1 MRLRDR
7 RAPLAA
13 LLILAGWAAAALW
26 ILLAVAGVPR
36 GPLPGTL
43 SLLLAL
49 NLFFLLW
56 RLAVRAFFTE
66 SVYGWRQALL
76 SVPRFFVGNVIQ
88 VAATWQALTRYRAM
102 RRGGD
107 VAWGKTDH
115 AFPAEVPPE

>member
-1 MRLRDR
+1 
-7 RAPLAA
+7 
-13 LLILAGWAAAALW
+13 LW
-26 ILLAVAGVPR
+26 ILLAVAGLPR
-36 GPLPGTL
+36 APLPGTL

-102 RRGGD
+102 HRGG
-107 VAWGKTDH
+107 ASTWGKTDH
-115 AFPAEVPPE
+115 AFPAEVPSE